1 MAMRIVLFVL
11 AALLAIKTSAAIGQD
26 ACSGGYVSCVDTCMR
41 GKKAAQGTCIEA
53 CQGRTNE
60 CYNKIHGT
68 SQRIEDVKAVPAG
81 SEDQSTEP
89 AEPPAADAKPAKGKK
104 PAKTSAAGARD
115 AQR

>member
-1 MAMRIVLFVL
+1 MRIVLFLL

-26 ACSGGYVSCVDTCMR
+26 ACSGSYVSCVDTCMR

-68 SQRIEDVKAVPAG
+68 SQRLEDVKAVPAG
-81 SEDQSTEP
+81 SEDQPT
-89 AEPPAADAKPAKGKK
+89 EPPAADVKPAKGKK
-104 PAKTSAAGARD
+104 PAKTSATNPSSTER
-115 AQR
+115 

>member
-1 MAMRIVLFVL
+1 MRIVLFLL

-26 ACSGGYVSCVDTCMR
+26 ACSGSYVSCVDTCMR

-68 SQRIEDVKAVPAG
+68 SQRLEDVKAVPAG
-81 SEDQSTEP
+81 SEDQPT
-89 AEPPAADAKPAKGKK
+89 EPPAADAKPAKGKK